1 MEVSIPNEIKSFIRV
16 LHASPKSPSVDIYIN
31 NMPTII
37 DLRYKGF
44 TEYLPISAG
53 TYNIKLYENGT
64 TNLIFQD
71 DVKIE
76 PNQILTVAAIGR
88 NPKSLSLF
96 PIIDP
101 KLTVDTTKAYLR
113 LVHLSP
119 NAPSLDVLTSNGN
132 TLFENVGYKGKQGYI
147 GLEANIYDIDLNLTG
162 TTTSVLYVPN
172 MRLRPNKFYTIY
184 VVGLLNENPPLQV
197 LIPLDGNSYIN
208 FYS

>member
-1 MEVSIPNEIKSFIRV
+1 MELSIPNKIKSFIRV

-44 TEYLPISAG
+44 TEYLPIPAG
-53 TYNIKLYENGT
+53 TYNIKLYESGT
-64 TNLIFQD
+64 TNLVFQD
-71 DVKIE
+71 DVKID
-76 PNQILTVAAIGR
+76 PNQIMTVAAIGV

-96 PIIDP
+96 PVIDP

-113 LVHLSP
+113 LIHLSP
-119 NAPSLDVLTSNGN
+119 NTPSIDVVTSNN
-132 TLFENVGYKGKQGYI
+132 KTLFENVGYKDKQGYI

-172 MRLRPNKFYTIY
+172 MKLRPNKFYTIY